1 MQIIVNLLVVFL
13 MTLFPYSY
21 KEEKPFLKNFS
32 IIYENKSF
40 WMYFDEIDF
49 AYERMYV
56 YLNNILLRA
65 YDNNQKVNKV
75 ELFNSLIKENNIV
88 TFELSNNSINN
99 YYSFGF
105 TLKNDININNNGYFS
120 FNSLV
125 NDQDLLINFGE
136 DQFVNVKNFTTENNS
151 FNYRYLDLALIGN
164 IDYDYNYTLCEKI
177 ELYIFNYKEIGLND
191 NVFELRLNKGN
202 LYFVNEGEWNST
214 LIKDGKLYF
223 PKSMNTKII
232 EMQITFKSIFLSPID
247 LNFNYYLNLKTSL
260 IDMFDIKLSDQI
272 IDDYEVVFE
281 L

>member
-13 MTLFPYSY
+13 MTIFPYSY
-21 KEEKPFLKNFS
+21 NEERAFLNNFS

-40 WMYFDEIDF
+40 WLYFDEIDIT
-49 AYERMYV
+49 YERMYV
-56 YLNNILLRA
+56 YLNDILLRA
-65 YDNNQKVNKV
+65 YDNNQKVNKI

-99 YYSFGF
+99 YYSFSF
-105 TLKNDININNNGYFS
+105 KLKNDININNNGYFS

-125 NDQDLLINFGE
+125 NNQDLLINFGV

-177 ELYIFNYKEIGLND
+177 ELYFFNYEEIGLND

-202 LYFVNEGEWNST
+202 LYFVNKGEWNST
-214 LIKDGKLYF
+214 LIKDGKLFF
-223 PKSMNTKII
+223 PKNMNTKII
-232 EMQITFKSIFLSPID
+232 EMQITFKSIYLSPID

-260 IDMFDIKLSDQI
+260 IEMFDIKLSDQI
-272 IDDYEVVFE
+272 IDDYEVVFK